1 MNPSLTQSFYLE
13 KQKLEV
19 ETPTAVVNAK
29 NFSFTGSPLN
39 QSLNIGMTVDEFVKT
54 NLRKQSFGI
63 EYYNLPKVE
72 RAYLL
77 KPL

>member
-1 MNPSLTQSFYLE
+1 
-13 KQKLEV
+13 
-19 ETPTAVVNAK
+19 
-29 NFSFTGSPLN
+29 
-39 QSLNIGMTVDEFVKT
+39 MTVDEFVKT

-77 KPL
+77 KPLQGKISKSKVKNFAELEAHMKAFVPGPMYNTTQDWNKLIPKQ